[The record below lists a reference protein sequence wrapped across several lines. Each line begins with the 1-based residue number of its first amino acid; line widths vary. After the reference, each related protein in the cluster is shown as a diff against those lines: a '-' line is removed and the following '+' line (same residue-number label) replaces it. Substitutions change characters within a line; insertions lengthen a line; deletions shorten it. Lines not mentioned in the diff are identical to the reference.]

1 MVRIDSIIK
10 HEAPKHNVPNKAEI
24 DSIKKVKQKQK
35 QKFWSIHM
43 WVVKKVEKL
52 KAL

>member
-35 QKFWSIHM
+35 FWSIHM
-43 WVVKKVEKL
+43 WVLKKVEKL